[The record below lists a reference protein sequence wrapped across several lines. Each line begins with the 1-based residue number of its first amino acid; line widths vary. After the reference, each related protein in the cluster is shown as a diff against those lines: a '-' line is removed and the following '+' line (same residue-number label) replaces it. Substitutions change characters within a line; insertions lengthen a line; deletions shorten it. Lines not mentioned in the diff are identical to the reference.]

1 MTICAQY
8 PHLPCLYDPATLRLF
23 QKRLQKMFFFFIR
36 CQSLDLCVQILLCVL
51 VVLTTRLNPTGCVEF
66 LKAEFKRHESG
77 KGYETTSEVL
87 RISKA
92 QGRLKRMSKKLWPHS
107 VFPELIHQMSCLNC
121 QVTKSPR
128 STRSVIEV
136 LGRNER
142 LFLQGWQHVR
152 LHTSFSNLLWKQ
164 TLEPNG

>member
-1 MTICAQY
+1 MTICAQH
-8 PHLPCLYDPATLRLF
+8 PHLPWLYDPATLRLS
-23 QKRLQKMFFFFIR
+23 QKRLQTMFFFFIR

-92 QGRLKRMSKKLWPHS
+92 QGRLKRMSKEMWPHS
-107 VFPELIHQMSCLNC
+107 VFPELIHQMSSLNY

-128 STRSVIEV
+128 STVIEV

-142 LFLQGWQHVR
+142 LFLQGWQHVHP
-152 LHTSFSNLLWKQ
+152 HTSFSNLLWKQ
-164 TLEPNG
+164 TLEPN